1 LTSFFPKGI
10 KVALNTGMAIVR
22 ALMNLIHYIV
32 LIFVNTEDKEKDIMI
47 WVLIF
52 FIIPG
57 FILLLCLIILL
68 CQFKTEYFKFYLN
81 GLYCNYNITS
91 KNIQESET

>member
-1 LTSFFPKGI
+1 
-10 KVALNTGMAIVR
+10 MAIVGE
-22 ALMNLIHYIV
+22 LMNLIHYIV
-32 LIFVNTEDKEKDIMI
+32 LIFVHIKDKEKNIMI

-68 CQFKTEYFKFYLN
+68 CQFKTKYFKFYLN
-81 GLYCNYNITS
+81 GLYCNYNIIS
-91 KNIQESET
+91 KSIQESET

>member
-1 LTSFFPKGI
+1 
-10 KVALNTGMAIVR
+10 
-22 ALMNLIHYIV
+22 MNLIHYIV
-32 LIFVNTEDKEKDIMI
+32 LIFVHIKDKEKDIMI

-52 FIIPG
+52 FIISG

-68 CQFKTEYFKFYLN
+68 YQFKTKYFKFYLN

-91 KNIQESET
+91 KSIQESGT

>member
-1 LTSFFPKGI
+1 
-10 KVALNTGMAIVR
+10 MAIVGV
-22 ALMNLIHYIV
+22 LMNLIHYIA
-32 LIFVNTEDKEKDIMI
+32 LIFVHTEDKEIDIMI

-81 GLYCNYNITS
+81 GLYCNYNIIS
-91 KNIQESET
+91 KSIQESET

>member
-1 LTSFFPKGI
+1 
-10 KVALNTGMAIVR
+10 MAIVGV
-22 ALMNLIHYIV
+22 LMNLIHYIV
-32 LIFVNTEDKEKDIMI
+32 LIFVHIKDKEKDIMI

-52 FIIPG
+52 FIISG

-68 CQFKTEYFKFYLN
+68 YQFKTKYFKFYLN

-91 KNIQESET
+91 KSIQESGT

>member
-1 LTSFFPKGI
+1 
-10 KVALNTGMAIVR
+10 MAIVGV
-22 ALMNLIHYIV
+22 LMNLIHYIV

-57 FILLLCLIILL
+57 FILLLCLIIFLL

-81 GLYCNYNITS
+81 VLYCNYNITS
-91 KNIQESET
+91 KSIQESET